1 MRTNGSGQS
10 IQNDRHWVKPGR
22 VFELVLALGLVM
34 PVALAQK
41 PPGGGGGPVP
51 SPRPGP
57 TPNPV
62 GLPTGGPVNNPNP
75 IAPNMR
81 SADERVMFLR
91 GIVVIADGSTVPYDL
106 LVERVCNERVV
117 QQVYAGPRGDFSMQ
131 LGSRTQVAIDASA
144 DVEIPNTSTPDG
156 LNQGVPRQ
164 QLLTCELRTT
174 APGFRMSIVR
184 LMDLTVTAGNVD
196 VGRITVDRVTKVD
209 GATVNAAAYRAPKD
223 AIKAYEKGMSAARD
237 GKSADAEKYF
247 EKAVQIYPK
256 YSNAWYELGVVRQT
270 VNDRDGA
277 KAAFAEAAQTS
288 KKFLAPYL
296 KLAEMAFVAKDWAE
310 VLRLTE
316 HIIEVD
322 PLNHTDVSGYVLDL
336 DPMNA
341 GEAYFYNAMANYRLG
356 KIDEAEKSALKAE
369 HVDLMTKFPELHLL
383 LAQIWSEKGNYAGA
397 IGELETYMELVP
409 GAKDEEPLRTTLAK
423 LQELNG
429 TAGAKRE

>member
-1 MRTNGSGQS
+1 
-10 IQNDRHWVKPGR
+10 
-22 VFELVLALGLVM
+22 
-34 PVALAQK
+34 
-41 PPGGGGGPVP
+41 
-51 SPRPGP
+51 
-57 TPNPV
+57 
-62 GLPTGGPVNNPNP
+62 
-75 IAPNMR
+75 
-81 SADERVMFLR
+81 
-91 GIVVIADGSTVPYDL
+91 
-106 LVERVCNERVV
+106 
-117 QQVYAGPRGDFSMQ
+117 
-131 LGSRTQVAIDASA
+131 
-144 DVEIPNTSTPDG
+144 
-156 LNQGVPRQ
+156 
-164 QLLTCELRTT
+164 
-174 APGFRMSIVR
+174 
-184 LMDLTVTAGNVD
+184 MDLTVTAGNVD